1 MCAITGFFNTQN
13 AFLYTYKALSIL
25 RNRGRDGTGA
35 CGIDWVKHSD
45 IVENLEIPHD
55 INIMGHNLHSIV
67 KYVPQPIVY
76 KGRLVANCEIYNWM
90 ELASVYNLDAG
101 NDSDFLTQFIE
112 YQIYSS
118 NIDTSNP
125 EEVIEKIEQVLDEVI
140 GVYSFAYMLDGYVYL
155 FRDVIGIKPLWYSK
169 SNEFAFASEKKA
181 LKITGYSD
189 ICELN
194 PREIICYDIAND
206 STVFYSR
213 NFFDIIPEHDKQLG
227 TIRNEFRYLLE
238 DAVSIRFPDEPF
250 GILFSGGIDSTIIA
264 YLCKK
269 LIKHSAVDFTCY
281 VAGLKGNDSNYS
293 PDVNYAKKVADNLG
307 LKLKI
312 KEINYQEVE
321 YYLKKVVP
329 LIENTSVLRV
339 GVALTMYAACVAA
352 KEDGIRVMF
361 SGSGAD
367 ELLAGYNRHWKSDNL
382 NQDCYQDILNI
393 YVKNTYRDDVVSMN
407 NNIEL
412 RVPYLDR
419 RVVDYGLK
427 IPACYKIDNL
437 QKQNKLVLRMAG
449 KQFGLPEEF
458 VQRNKKAAQY
468 GSRFDKA
475 ITKLAKNAGFK
486 TKTQYLE
493 QFHEGL

>member
-1 MCAITGFFNTQN
+1 MCAIIGFFNTQN
-13 AFLYTYKALSIL
+13 AVLYTYKALSIL

-45 IVENLEIPHD
+45 SVEHLELPLD
-55 INIMGHNLHSIV
+55 NNILGHNLHSIV

-76 KGRLVANCEIYNWM
+76 KGRLVANCEIYNWK
-90 ELASVYNLDAG
+90 ELASIYNLDAR
-101 NDSDFLTQFIE
+101 NDSDFLIQFIE
-112 YQIYSS
+112 SQIYSS
-118 NIDTSNP
+118 NTDTTKP
-125 EEVIEKIEQVLDEVI
+125 EEVIEKIEQVLDEIV

-155 FRDVIGIKPLWYSK
+155 FRDIIGIKPLWFSK
-169 SNEFAFASEKKA
+169 SNRFAFSSEKKA
-181 LKITGYSD
+181 LTITGYSD
-189 ICELN
+189 VYELN

-206 STVFYSR
+206 SAVFYSR
-213 NFFDIIPEHDKQLG
+213 NFFDIIPEHGTQLG
-227 TIRNEFRYLLE
+227 TIRKEFRNLLE

-269 LIKHSAVDFTCY
+269 LGNRSGVDFICY
-281 VAGLKGNDSNYS
+281 VAGLNGNSYNYS
-293 PDVNYAKKVADNLG
+293 PDVSYAKKVADELG

-312 KEINYQEVE
+312 KQINYQEVE
-321 YYLKKVVP
+321 DYLKTVVP
-329 LIENTSVLRV
+329 LIEDTNVPKV

-367 ELLAGYNRHWKSDNL
+367 ELLAGYNRYWKSDNV

-393 YVKNTYRDDVVSMN
+393 YEKNTYRDDVVSMN

-419 RVVDYGLK
+419 QLVDYGLK
-427 IPACYKIDNL
+427 IPANYKIDDDK
-437 QKQNKLVLRMAG
+437 KQNKLILRMVG
-449 KQFGLPEEF
+449 KELGLSEEF

-475 ITKLAKNAGFK
+475 ITKLAKNSGFK

-493 QFHEGL
+493 QFHEGI